1 MNHQAICQKCGAA
14 NPGNAVVC
22 TQCGVKLDHRE
33 RRLFNRMK
41 ADGTF
46 ARIAAWPG
54 KMLRKIFRNVKVAV
68 TVIGIFLIIIVT
80 MLLMMLF
87 LPIGWPEYQRCET
100 PRNEEEQKRFAHAI
114 GTVVSPLPGE
124 VYMDPYFAS
133 MLANHLIY
141 KSGDLRESLRKKRA
155 YQLPPAVAS
164 QSKSSGN
171 EKLDDAHEA
180 LMREMQSGYCA
191 VTFGN
196 DNQFVMVFTGK
207 FRGKMPWRI
216 LMKFEGIRAEDGR
229 LSLRGFQ
236 IGNMPVP
243 RSLAEGLAVKLM
255 KNCAAGEL
263 LSFAL
268 NRIEGGTMR
277 VSGNGQTNGDFTIR
291 LKEISGKKGKK

>member
-1 MNHQAICQKCGAA
+1 MSRQAICQKCGASSPA
-14 NPGNAVVC
+14 EAVVC

-54 KMLRKIFRNVKVAV
+54 KVFRKIFRNVKTAV

-100 PRNEEEQKRFAHAI
+100 PRNEEEQKAFYRKLSI
-114 GTVVSPLPGE
+114 VLSPAAGE
-124 VYMDPYFAS
+124 VHLDPYSAS
-133 MLANHLIY
+133 MLANYLLY
-141 KSGDLRESLRKKRA
+141 KPDDLRKQMKRNRKV
-155 YQLPPAVAS
+155 QIPQEVAS
-164 QSKSSGN
+164 VSESSGN
-171 EKLDDAHEA
+171 EKLDMARDAI
-180 LMREMQSGYCA
+180 LREMQSGYCNI
-191 VTFGN
+191 TFSN
-196 DNQFVMVFTGK
+196 DNQFVAVFTGK

-216 LMKFEGIRAEDGR
+216 LMKFEGIRAEEGR

-243 RSLAEGLAVKLM
+243 RFLALKLAEKLM
-255 KNCAAGEL
+255 KNCEPGEL
-263 LSFAL
+263 LTVVL
-268 NRIEGGTMR
+268 RRIDGGTMR
-277 VSGNGQTNGDFTIR
+277 IYGWGNTDGNFSVR
-291 LKEISGKKGKK
+291 LREVAVKKGKK